1 MRNREGFSIT
11 KIKREAYFSMKNPHT
26 HREDYEI
33 YFLLTGKRRFFME
46 HTLYTLDK
54 GDVLLI
60 EKGNIHRSTY
70 AQDNALPHER
80 YVIRFTEEYLLAF
93 QQDYGKEFFLKCF
106 QQPHIKIPM
115 HRREYIFNLL
125 ERMEAEYKNM
135 DEYSDLLLRGYL
147 RELLVFFLRYQK
159 IQENGME
166 ELDEMDEVIQSVAR
180 YISENYFS
188 SINLEDAAKRASMSP
203 TYFSRKFKRVTGFGF
218 KEYLG
223 NIRIKEAEKRLL
235 QTKDSITEIALQ
247 CGFNDSNYFGDVFKK
262 ARGISPHQYRKNKGV
277 L

>member
-1 MRNREGFSIT
+1 
-11 KIKREAYFSMKNPHT
+11 
-26 HREDYEI
+26 
-33 YFLLTGKRRFFME
+33 
-46 HTLYTLDK
+46 
-54 GDVLLI
+54 
-60 EKGNIHRSTY
+60 
-70 AQDNALPHER
+70 
-80 YVIRFTEEYLLAF
+80 
-93 QQDYGKEFFLKCF
+93 
-106 QQPHIKIPM
+106 
-115 HRREYIFNLL
+115 
-125 ERMEAEYKNM
+125 
-135 DEYSDLLLRGYL
+135 
-147 RELLVFFLRYQK
+147 
-159 IQENGME
+159 ME